1 VRLQAQAI
9 ERFEV
14 QIRTRFRPLGVTVCG
29 HDRVEA
35 FEVAEAAEMTRD
47 PLVVAAAHHRGQQAE
62 PLCFGE
68 VLLHARPEFLE
79 LRELV
84 LACTA
89 TRVQRLLVEP
99 PSDELLQ
106 MAEWIEGRADRADER
121 DPLVLRQL
129 VPVLAVELLPNEP
142 GGSLGVDEQ
151 AVEVEEEPADC
162 HTVSLPEWLCSA
174 STWAGP
180 SRMRSSWTT
189 AA

>member
-1 VRLQAQAI
+1 M
-9 ERFEV
+9 
-14 QIRTRFRPLGVTVCG
+14 
-29 HDRVEA
+29 
-35 FEVAEAAEMTRD
+35 AEAAEMTRD
-47 PLVVAAAHHRGQQAE
+47 PVVVAAAHHCGPQAQ

-68 VLLHARPEFLE
+68 VLLHARAELLE
-79 LRELV
+79 LGELV
-84 LACTA
+84 LAGATA
-89 TRVQRLLVEP
+89 RVQRLLVEP

-106 MAEWIEGRADRADER
+106 MAEWIERRADRADER
-121 DPLVLRQL
+121 GPLVLREL
-129 VPVLAVELLPNEP
+129 VTVRAVELLPDEP

-162 HTVSLPEWLCSA
+162 HAVSLPEWLCSA